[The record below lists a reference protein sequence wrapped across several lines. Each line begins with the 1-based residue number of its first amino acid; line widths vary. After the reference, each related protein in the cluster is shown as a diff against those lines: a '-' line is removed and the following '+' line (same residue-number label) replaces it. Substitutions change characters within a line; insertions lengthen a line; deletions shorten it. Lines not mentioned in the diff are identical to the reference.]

1 MALKRIYWISSIALL
16 MMSTI
21 APAASKK
28 PLDWSL
34 PLKTL
39 DGKTESL
46 KQFHNKKVIII
57 NFWATWCGPCRSE
70 MPDFEKFYQAY
81 KDRGVVIIGI
91 SVDTSTG
98 DVRKFLRDVK
108 VSYPIYRDG
117 PNGPWAKAYSGLPFL
132 PMTVIYR
139 GNGER
144 VKTFIGPRTFDD
156 LKEVVEPLLSSASRS
171 EGSGG

>member
-1 MALKRIYWISSIALL
+1 MGLKGIYAILSIALL
-16 MMSTI
+16 IMGTT
-21 APAASKK
+21 ALAATKK

-39 DGKTESL
+39 DGKAESL
-46 KQFHNKKVIII
+46 KQFQNKKVIII

-81 KDRGVVIIGI
+81 KERGVVIIGI

-98 DVRKFLRDVK
+98 DVRKFLNDVK

-156 LKEVVEPLLSSASRS
+156 LKAVVEPLLSSKNK
-171 EGSGG
+171 

>member
-1 MALKRIYWISSIALL
+1 MVFKRIYWISGLVLL
-16 MMSTI
+16 ILSTFVLG
-21 APAASKK
+21 ANKK

-46 KQFHNKKVIII
+46 KKFQNKKVIII

-70 MPDFEKFYQAY
+70 MPDFEKFYRAY
-81 KDRGVVIIGI
+81 KDSGVVIIGV
-91 SVDTSTG
+91 SVDTSSG
-98 DVRKFLRDVK
+98 DVRKFLGDVK
-108 VSYPIYRDG
+108 VTYPIYRDG

-139 GNGER
+139 GNGAR
-144 VKTFIGPRTFDD
+144 VKTFIGPRTFDE
-156 LKEVVEPLLSSASRS
+156 LKAVVEPLLSSKD
-171 EGSGG
+171 G